1 MGRFP
6 SSVAVCLLGLCGEMV
21 SAQQPAQQPAQLVVG
36 AIRTRAA
43 EPGGIWILHAAQ
55 RGAWYRQ
62 KVVGTEGLMHN
73 PASLAVD
80 PVDTNLFYV
89 GTYGRDPQGR
99 IGPCNIQR
107 LRISNGVLGERV
119 TLNAAPLDEDYLVA
133 VVPLGDHI
141 YYLGRSN
148 LGRVPRNGGPA
159 EVVFALAPWVDA
171 RGMATDGRHLFAII
185 TAHDIVRLDPH
196 NLQSV
201 TLLARN
207 PGAPVEEFRNLAVDR
222 EGHVMAVTTSVN
234 GTSHLFRFHYQ
245 NGQLLNSV
253 PLPLAGARAVAQ
265 DIATG
270 DVLVSGGAS
279 DLDSGVVR
287 LRDWQVEQELLSG
300 VSQALPALWVRQ
312 PRPFFTHGTGC
323 RDKTGRM
330 PRIAVTG
337 HPTSNGKF
345 TLYLAGPNSQ
355 PALLLAGWHAG
366 QTDALLPRHLGP
378 LGAPGCYLDLDKFTA
393 FLGHTDAAGLLAWPV
408 SVPPL
413 SSSTPSQVRMQW
425 LVLAPGANQA
435 GFVVSPSATL
445 VIRSN

>member
-1 MGRFP
+1 
-6 SSVAVCLLGLCGEMV
+6 VI
-21 SAQQPAQQPAQLVVG
+21 PAQQPAQLVVG

-62 KVVGTEGLMHN
+62 KVVATEGLLQN

-119 TLNAAPLDEDYLVA
+119 TLNTAPLDEDYLVA

-148 LGRVPRNGGPA
+148 LGRVPRNGGAA
-159 EVVFALAPWVDA
+159 EVVFALAPWIDA
-171 RGMATDGRHLFAII
+171 RGMTTDGRHLFAII

-196 NLQSV
+196 NVQSV

-222 EGHVMAVTTSVN
+222 EGHVMAVTTSGS
-234 GTSHLFRFHYQ
+234 GTSHLYRFHYKS
-245 NGQLLNSV
+245 GQLLNSV
-253 PLPLAGARAVAQ
+253 QLPLAGARAVAQ
-265 DIATG
+265 DTATG

-279 DLDSGVVR
+279 DFDSAVVR
-287 LRDWQVEQELLSG
+287 LRGWQIEQELLAG
-300 VSQALPALWVRQ
+300 VSQALPALLVRQ

-323 RDKTGRM
+323 SDKTGRL
-330 PRIAVTG
+330 PKITATG
-337 HPTSNGKF
+337 HPVRNGSLTLHLSGPTSQ
-345 TLYLAGPNSQ
+345 LAV
-355 PALLLAGWHAG
+355 LLVGWHVG
-366 QTDALLPRHLGP
+366 QNDALLPRHLGS
-378 LGAPGCYLDLDKFTA
+378 LGAPSCHLDLDRYA
-393 FLGHTDAAGLLAWPV
+393 AILGRTDAAGLLSMPLSAPPV
-408 SVPPL
+408 SI
-413 SSSTPSQVRMQW
+413 SAQSQVRVQW

-445 VIRSN
+445 VIRSY